1 MKPNDVEALWTRHFQ
16 GDRPAYE
23 QLVEHYLPIVKTT
36 VGRIAMNIPAFVDRE
51 DLYSAGCMGLISA
64 VTRYNPDR
72 EAKFTTYAITRI
84 RGAILDE
91 LRSHDLLGRVT
102 RERVTRIHT
111 AERDLQNRGEEL
123 TPEQIA
129 EEAGLTLDE
138 YWDAE
143 IGQQATRMVS
153 LSEPTDEEAHT
164 LADLIQARHADKPGH
179 ALETAEII
187 DLIYD
192 LLEEKERLLV
202 VLYYKEELTLKE
214 IGGLLGVSESRVCQ
228 LHAAMARSIRKK
240 LEMRGVL
247 Y

>member
-1 MKPNDVEALWTRHFQ
+1 MESKEIESLWQRHFQ
-16 GDRPAYE
+16 GDRQAYE

-36 VGRIAMNIPAFVDRE
+36 VSRLCINIPVFVDRE

-64 VTRYNPDR
+64 VTRYDPDR

-102 RERVTRIHT
+102 RERVTRIQS
-111 AERDLQNRGEEL
+111 AERELQNRGEDM
-123 TPEQIA
+123 TAEQIA

-143 IGQQATRMVS
+143 IGQQATRLVS
-153 LSEPTDEEAHT
+153 LSMPTDEEAHT
-164 LADLIQARHADKPGH
+164 LADLIQARHTDRPGH
-179 ALETAEII
+179 AIETNEII
-187 DLIYD
+187 DLIHE
-192 LLEEKERLLV
+192 LLDEKERLLV
-202 VLYYKEELTLKE
+202 VLYYREELTLKE
-214 IGGLLGVSESRVCQ
+214 IGSLLGVSESRVCQ
-228 LHAAMARSIRKK
+228 MHAAMARSIRKK
-240 LEMRGVL
+240 LEIRGVL